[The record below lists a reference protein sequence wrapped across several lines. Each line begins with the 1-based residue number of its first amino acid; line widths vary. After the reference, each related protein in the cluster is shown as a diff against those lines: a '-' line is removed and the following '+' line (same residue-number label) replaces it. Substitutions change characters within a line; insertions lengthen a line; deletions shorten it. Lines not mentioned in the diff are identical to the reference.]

1 MIVVSNASPL
11 ISLAKIDYF
20 YLLEKIFKTIFI
32 SDEIYYEIVFA
43 GENKPG
49 SREVKEARWI
59 DKRFALNRKEIENIR
74 IAYNLGSGE
83 ASSIILA
90 KELKTDL
97 LLVDEKRARIVAN
110 SYGMAVIGTLG
121 FIEICYE
128 KRLVTNL
135 KEIYQKMKEMNIR
148 LDENLINNS
157 LKRFGIV

>member
-1 MIVVSNASPL
+1 MTVVSDASPL
-11 ISLAKIDYF
+11 ISLARIDHF
-20 YLLEKIFKTIFI
+20 YLLEKIFKTLFI
-32 SDEIYYEIVFA
+32 SEEVYHEIVFA

-49 SREVKEARWI
+49 SREVKGARWI
-59 DKRFALNRKEIENIR
+59 DKRSVRNRKDIEDMR

-90 KELKTDL
+90 KELKADL

-110 SYGMAVIGTLG
+110 SYGISVIGTLG

-128 KRLVTNL
+128 KRLITDL
-135 KEIYQKMKEMNIR
+135 KDIYLKMKEVNVR
-148 LDENLINNS
+148 LDEELIKNS